1 MFGSQTGRRGC
12 KSSGFTLVE
21 LLVVIAIIGILVG
34 MLLPAVQS
42 ARESGRNLQCKNN
55 MKNLGEAILAHES
68 TQEFFPTGGWGW
80 YWMGDADRGY
90 GNQQPG
96 GWIYNILPH
105 TDMRALHD
113 LGRNGNATS
122 ATILKMASTPFAL
135 TSCPTRRRPALFPMP
150 WSSTVAYNA
159 GHVTAP
165 AGFLVARTDYAINCG
180 DLQGSDQCGA
190 GPNSESTSDQAS
202 YFGSLPSRIANN
214 MQSDHGISFELST
227 IRKDDV
233 TDGLAQT
240 LLIGEKYL
248 ASSSYGTGNV
258 GADNENEYVG
268 FDNDTGRTTYRA
280 PFQDRNGLD
289 DPDAF
294 GSAHATAA
302 NFVLC
307 DGAVISINYSVDP
320 ETFRRLGTRSE
331 GLGVDMSLLLGTF

>member
-1 MFGSQTGRRGC
+1 
-12 KSSGFTLVE
+12 VE

-34 MLLPAVQS
+34 MLLPAIQS

-55 MKNLGEAILAHES
+55 LKNLGEAILAHES

-80 YWMGDADRGY
+80 FWVGDPDRGY

-113 LGRNGNATS
+113 LGRNGNVTA
-122 ATILKMASTPFAL
+122 ATIKQVVSTPFPL
-135 TSCPTRRRPALFPMP
+135 TNCPTRRRPLLWPMDWGSNTIAL
-150 WSSTVAYNA
+150 NA
-159 GHVTAP
+159 GGVSGS
-165 AGFLVARTDYAINCG
+165 AGFLVARTDYVVNCG
-180 DLQGSDQCGA
+180 DVQGADQCGA
-190 GPNSESTSDQAS
+190 GPSSESTSAQAS
-202 YFGSLPSRIANN
+202 YFGSLPTRIANN
-214 MQSDHGISFELST
+214 MQSYHGISFELST

-233 TDGLAQT
+233 TDGLSQT